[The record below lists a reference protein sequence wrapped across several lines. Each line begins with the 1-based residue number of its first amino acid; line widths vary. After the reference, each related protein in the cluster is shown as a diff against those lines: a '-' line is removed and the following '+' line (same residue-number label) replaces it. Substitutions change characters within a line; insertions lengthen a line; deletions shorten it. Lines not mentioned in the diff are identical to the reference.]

1 MDHVNNTLGI
11 KSACFC
17 SEVHCQS
24 EIKRKC
30 KMKKYCLIVL
40 TALIVFVSSRP
51 ADESTADI
59 NTNSSS
65 VAVPPPVVN
74 PPTVLDSN
82 STVLAPISTGSSPG
96 SNSTVVSSN
105 HGGGEA
111 GCDNNNDF
119 EFFGMEFRPL
129 ANPFLGWIPH
139 IWIPFRDAI
148 L

>member
-1 MDHVNNTLGI
+1 
-11 KSACFC
+11 
-17 SEVHCQS
+17 
-24 EIKRKC
+24 
-30 KMKKYCLIVL
+30 MKKYCLIVL

-82 STVLAPISTGSSPG
+82 STVLEPNSTGSNSTSLG

-119 EFFGMEFRPL
+119 EFFGVEFRPL
-129 ANPFLGWIPH
+129 ANPFLDWIPH